1 MKNFAWWVR
10 WKRIRFLK
18 KNYPEVLRKA
28 RPYVKELK
36 DKIEKEEY
44 RYEVE
49 YSSRAKLADGYL
61 EARIMV
67 KEANEELIRTIA
79 ILAAIYGID
88 YVNTDQWIK
97 EEEGKQTAR
106 MIFHV
111 NIF

>member
-1 MKNFAWWVR
+1 MKNFTWLIR
-10 WKRIRFLK
+10 WKRIRFLQ
-18 KNYPEVLRKA
+18 KNYPEVLQKA
-28 RPYVKELK
+28 EPYVKELK
-36 DKIEKEEY
+36 AKIIKEEY
-44 RYEVE
+44 KYEVR

-67 KEANEELIRTIA
+67 KEADEELIRTIA
-79 ILAAIYGID
+79 ILAAIHGID

-97 EEEGKQTAR
+97 EEDGKQTAR